1 MFHLKPST
9 INITAQEVDE
19 IKSLSLSQLKHQL
32 KTHSNTTHIP
42 NDNTI
47 NALNLTSYLS
57 DNEDDLKDINTN
69 AEYDQMENNAISPLL
84 PKKKE
89 NQ

>member
-19 IKSLSLSQLKHQL
+19 IKSLTLSQLKHQL
-32 KTHSNTTHIP
+32 KTHTNTHIP
-42 NDNTI
+42 NDNKI

-57 DNEDDLKDINTN
+57 DNEEDLKDINTN

-84 PKKKE
+84 PKTKE

>member
-19 IKSLSLSQLKHQL
+19 IKALPLSQLKHQL
-32 KTHSNTTHIP
+32 KTHTNTHSIP

-57 DNEDDLKDINTN
+57 DNEDEHKDINTN
-69 AEYDQMENNAISPLL
+69 IEYDQMENDAISPLL
-84 PKKKE
+84 PKTKE
-89 NQ
+89 N

>member
-1 MFHLKPST
+1 M
-9 INITAQEVDE
+9 
-19 IKSLSLSQLKHQL
+19 
-32 KTHSNTTHIP
+32 P
-42 NDNTI
+42 NDNKI

-57 DNEDDLKDINTN
+57 DNEEDLKDINTN

-84 PKKKE
+84 PKTKE

>member
-19 IKSLSLSQLKHQL
+19 IKSLTLSQLKHQL
-32 KTHSNTTHIP
+32 KTHTNTHIP
-42 NDNTI
+42 NDNKI

-57 DNEDDLKDINTN
+57 DNEEDLKDINTN

-84 PKKKE
+84 TKTKE

>member
-19 IKSLSLSQLKHQL
+19 INSLTLSQLKHQL
-32 KTHSNTTHIP
+32 KTLANTTDIP
-42 NDNTI
+42 NDNKV

-57 DNEDDLKDINTN
+57 DNEAEFKDMTTN
-69 AEYDQMENNAISPLL
+69 AEYDHLENNAISPLL
-84 PKKKE
+84 PKTKE
-89 NQ
+89 TQ